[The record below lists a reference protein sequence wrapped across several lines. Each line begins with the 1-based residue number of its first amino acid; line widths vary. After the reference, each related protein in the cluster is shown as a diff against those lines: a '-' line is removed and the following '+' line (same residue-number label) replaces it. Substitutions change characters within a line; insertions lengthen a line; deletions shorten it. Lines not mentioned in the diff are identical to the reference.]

1 MLMLFYQTIDPNFPK
16 WQLDAS
22 RIGSNPGL
30 GYRPRP
36 PDSKIDSTLI
46 SFTAG
51 ANAESWQQ
59 WVDNLNEFLKR
70 KFYVNILIF
79 LCCDDVR

>member
-1 MLMLFYQTIDPNFPK
+1 MLMLFYQTIDPNYPK

-36 PDSKIDSTLI
+36 PETKIDSTLI
-46 SFTAG
+46 SFNAG
-51 ANAESWQQ
+51 ANSTSWQQ
-59 WVDNLNEFLKR
+59 WVDNLNDFLKR
-70 KFYVNILIF
+70 ESLEHLLPSFYWPS
-79 LCCDDVR
+79 